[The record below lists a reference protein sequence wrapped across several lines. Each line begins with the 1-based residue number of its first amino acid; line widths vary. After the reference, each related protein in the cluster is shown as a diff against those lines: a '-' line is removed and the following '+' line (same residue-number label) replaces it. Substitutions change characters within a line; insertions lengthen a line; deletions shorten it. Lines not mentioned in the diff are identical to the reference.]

1 MGDKDRNQINR
12 DFEQGGRKAAG
23 KERVGWRGGE
33 KAAERANGLAL
44 LRAIKSKKKR
54 A

>member
-1 MGDKDRNQINR
+1 MDSNRMGDKDRNQINR

-33 KAAERANGLAL
+33 KGCGE
-44 LRAIKSKKKR
+44 S
-54 A
+54 